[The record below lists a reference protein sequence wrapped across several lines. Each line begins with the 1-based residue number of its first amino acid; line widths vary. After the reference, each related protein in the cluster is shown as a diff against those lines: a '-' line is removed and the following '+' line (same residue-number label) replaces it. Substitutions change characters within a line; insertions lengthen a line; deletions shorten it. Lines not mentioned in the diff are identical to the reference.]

1 MSVRDSAH
9 RYDLEQMSYALGTG
23 KDPLARVMSQDSIK
37 MDETPSLFIRHKDGN
52 IKQQIRDIIEYK
64 ENNDEHTYVYEQL
77 LLDYENW
84 WLNNHQNKIRNPQNQ
99 IPINPLKMSGDL
111 NQLAEAYKHI
121 KEKLPRNT
129 ERLNELTKRAVI
141 KNALDLDTVLRN
153 IRYET
158 GIHIK
163 DFNEIDE
170 SIYPYSSIRL
180 NSNNISEGFTTN
192 KDSFGIYKEGDTMFA
207 FSKNEIYL
215 LLDGE
220 LKAAFK
226 SRGNMID
233 QSSPIQ
239 DTRDYYDVHFNNF
252 NSEEGDNF
260 VEPALN
266 LIDLLSRYSRKNYN
280 SIISSPLRNP
290 ILILDNETR
299 DHVFNSEYYTNKS
312 NEFVQNC
319 LTLDG
324 IKEWFEYHGKEG
336 DFAEF
341 KELYESESNNVKT
354 LLHIGMRQGIIKDP
368 IRSLKRGNELGYKE
382 KKYLNQI
389 EASELEFQIFREE
402 EELDDDL
409 KEIDQIYKNLPEE
422 LWER

>member
-233 QSSPIQ
+233 QSAPIQ

-341 KELYESESNNVKT
+341 NELYESESNNVKT

-368 IRSLKRGNELGYKE
+368 IR
-382 KKYLNQI
+382 
-389 EASELEFQIFREE
+389 
-402 EELDDDL
+402 
-409 KEIDQIYKNLPEE
+409 
-422 LWER
+422 